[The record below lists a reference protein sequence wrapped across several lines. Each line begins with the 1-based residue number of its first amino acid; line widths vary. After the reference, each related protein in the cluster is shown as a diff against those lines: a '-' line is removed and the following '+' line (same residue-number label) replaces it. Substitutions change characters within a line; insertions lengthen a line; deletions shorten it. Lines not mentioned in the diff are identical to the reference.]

1 MAEED
6 ITVLKHM
13 ISEREELLK
22 KAPTKLLVR
31 GDFMDKALALL
42 NADGIKVDSE
52 ESTKPFNLEATTK
65 IANDALAQNT
75 ELRKKLG
82 EVEKQRDELLAILE
96 EVDEA
101 LYCASE
107 WEVPIM
113 LPTRVKE
120 AITKAKG
127 E

>member
-1 MAEED
+1 MSEKDKVTYEIGPLVMHTHPAFN
-6 ITVLKHM
+6 TVA
-13 ISEREELLK
+13 IERLTDL
-22 KAPTKLLVR
+22 
-31 GDFMDKALALL
+31 
-42 NADGIKVDSE
+42 
-52 ESTKPFNLEATTK
+52 
-65 IANDALAQNT
+65 ANDLTVQNAAI
-75 ELRKKLG
+75 RNKLDK
-82 EVEKQRDELLAILE
+82 VETQRDELLNVLI

-120 AITKAKG
+120 AIAKAKG

>member
-1 MAEED
+1 MNSDEIISKLRDVHPYDEKYKLHHMTANEIDRLLAESQSRLD
-6 ITVLKHM
+6 G
-13 ISEREELLK
+13 LLS
-22 KAPTKLLVR
+22 ATEANRVSLAKLSQV
-31 GDFMDKALALL
+31 K
-42 NADGIKVDSE
+42 
-52 ESTKPFNLEATTK
+52 
-65 IANDALAQNT
+65 
-75 ELRKKLG
+75 
-82 EVEKQRDELLAILE
+82 KQRDELLNVLI

-120 AITKAKG
+120 AIAKAKG

>member
-1 MAEED
+1 MSAVTVPADKLAELQ
-6 ITVLKHM
+6 V
-13 ISEREELLK
+13 
-22 KAPTKLLVR
+22 KA
-31 GDFMDKALALL
+31 A
-42 NADGIKVDSE
+42 
-52 ESTKPFNLEATTK
+52 
-65 IANDALAQNT
+65 
-75 ELRKKLG
+75 
-82 EVEKQRDELLAILE
+82 QRDELLAILE

-120 AITKAKG
+120 AIAKAKG